1 MCVCDNRVSLQ
12 VSNIISVCVGV
23 TDLSAV
29 EREIKSLGP
38 VHLLVNNAGISIL
51 QSALDVTPEAYDE

>member
-1 MCVCDNRVSLQ
+1 MSLQ